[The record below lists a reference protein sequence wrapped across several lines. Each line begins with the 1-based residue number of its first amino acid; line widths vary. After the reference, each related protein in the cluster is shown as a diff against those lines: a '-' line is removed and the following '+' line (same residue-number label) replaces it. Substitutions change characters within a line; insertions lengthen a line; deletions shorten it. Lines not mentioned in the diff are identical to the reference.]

1 MLVIVCMVVV
11 FVVLFVC
18 GLKLFVFMSGG
29 FLFFFGYFGLL
40 FVLKLFII
48 NDIDDKYE
56 KCREIVL
63 IIICMYF

>member
-11 FVVLFVC
+11 FVVLFVF

-29 FLFFFGYFGLL
+29 FLFVFGYFGLL

-48 NDIDDKYE
+48 NDIDDRYE